1 MKAISYIPDKDEL
14 FVEFSP
20 RKLRPSK
27 QIGHFSL
34 WWDDEGNICAIRIR
48 AFWEEMEDFQRN
60 FNDAKL
66 GGIWKDFTITDKD
79 IKESRK
85 ELLGK
90 LEENW

>member
-14 FVEFSP
+14 IVEFRP
-20 RKLRPSK
+20 RKLKPSK
-27 QIGHFSL
+27 QIGRLSL
-34 WWDDEGNICAIRIR
+34 WCDSEGNICAVRIK
-48 AFWEEMEDFQRN
+48 AFREEMKDFQLD
-60 FNDAKL
+60 FSKVKL
-66 GGIWKDFTITDKD
+66 RGIWKGFTITDKD